1 MSMNR
6 FFALSR
12 TSHGILDLATPAF
25 VALLWLG
32 RLPEWYIIVLSIFT
46 AFAGYTA
53 IYALNDLVG
62 MAVDREKFSRGGM
75 NEGYSVES
83 SEMRYPL
90 ARNILPYN
98 KGMAWMFT
106 WLILGLIG
114 SYFLNPVIVFIL
126 LGAAIL
132 EVIYVL
138 LLKVTYLRVFV
149 SGLVKSSGPIAA
161 VFVVDTHPNPSALLL
176 LLVWLFFWEV
186 GGQNVPADW
195 NDTVEDK
202 RVNAKTIPI
211 HFGLDKAGIIVIS
224 ALAVT
229 VIASI
234 FLPTISPARLGFPY
248 ILASLAIGVFFLL
261 HPAIQLNQNRADG
274 RFAAKLF
281 DRASYYPVAQFI
293 LISIVLVIT
302 TFIQ

>member
-1 MSMNR
+1 MNR

-25 VALLWLG
+25 VALLWHG
-32 RLPEWYIIVLSIFT
+32 RLPEWHIIALSIFT

-53 IYALNDLVG
+53 IYALNDLAG
-62 MAVDREKFSRGGM
+62 MTVDREKFSVGGM
-75 NEGYSVES
+75 NEGYSVEA

-98 KGMAWMFT
+98 KGLAWMLA

-126 LGAAIL
+126 LGAAGL

-138 LLKVTYLRVFV
+138 LLKITYLRVFV

-161 VFVVDTHPNPSALLL
+161 VFVVDPNPSPPALLL
-176 LLVWLFFWEV
+176 LLVWLFFWEI

-202 RVNAKTIPI
+202 RINAKTIPI
-211 HFGLDKAGIIVIS
+211 HFGFDKAGIIVVS
-224 ALAVT
+224 ALVIT
-229 VIASI
+229 VVASA
-234 FLPTISPARLGFPY
+234 FLPAISPVNLGLPY
-248 ILASLAIGVFFLL
+248 ILASLAIGFIFLL
-261 HPAIQLNQNRADG
+261 QPAFQLNRNKTDG
-274 RFAAKLF
+274 RLAAKLF
-281 DRASYYPVAQFI
+281 DRASFYPVAQFA
-293 LISIVLVIT
+293 LISILLVVT
-302 TFIQ
+302 TFIS